1 MNKKITFTFLSLVI
15 VFLLTACS
23 NAQSSTTPSDSELSV
38 SENYVPGNDN
48 SSLSKII
55 EEPIENNQ
63 LIKNSDSPAAENS
76 TKLTVSIDDY
86 HFSAFLYDNDY
97 SKAFFKMLP
106 ITLEMSDLN
115 GNEKYYYL
123 DNTLPTD
130 SENPKQIKSGDIMLY
145 GDNCLVLFYKSFS
158 SSYSYTKLGYIE
170 DTSNLE
176 KAVGSGDVP
185 VTISIP

>member
-1 MNKKITFTFLSLVI
+1 MKKKISLTLLTLVI
-15 VFLLTACS
+15 VFLFTACA
-23 NAQSSTTPSDSELSV
+23 NIQSGTTPSDSKLSV
-38 SENYVPGNDN
+38 SENYVPGEDN
-48 SSLSKII
+48 PSFSKGID
-55 EEPIENNQ
+55 EPIENNQ
-63 LIKNSDSPAAENS
+63 SIENSESPSAENI

-86 HFSAFLYDNDY
+86 HFSAVLYDNAY
-97 SKAFFKMLP
+97 SKAFSKMLP

-130 SENPKQIKSGDIMLY
+130 SKNPKQIKSGDIMLY

-170 DTSNLE
+170 DTS
-176 KAVGSGDVP
+176 D
-185 VTISIP
+185 

>member
-1 MNKKITFTFLSLVI
+1 MKKKISLTLLTLVV
-15 VFLLTACS
+15 VFLLTACT
-23 NAQSSTTPSDSELSV
+23 NEQSGTTPSDSELSV
-38 SENYVPGNDN
+38 SENYVTGEDN
-48 SSLSKII
+48 SSLSKGID
-55 EEPIENNQ
+55 EPIDNNQ
-63 LIKNSDSPAAENS
+63 SIKNSESPSTENS
-76 TKLTVSIDDY
+76 TKLNVSINDY
-86 HFSAFLYDNDY
+86 HFSAVLYDNDY
-97 SKAFFKMLP
+97 SKAFSKMLP

-130 SENPKQIKSGDIMLY
+130 SENPKQINSGDIMLY

-170 DTSNLE
+170 DTSDLE
-176 KAVGSGDVP
+176 KAVGSGNVS

>member
-1 MNKKITFTFLSLVI
+1 MKKRISITLLSLVI
-15 VFLLTACS
+15 VFLLNACA
-23 NAQSSTTPSDSELSV
+23 NVQSGTIPSDSELSV
-38 SENYVPGNDN
+38 SENVPSEDN
-48 SSLSKII
+48 TTLSKGIDKST
-55 EEPIENNQ
+55 ENNQ
-63 LIKNSDSPAAENS
+63 SIENSESPSAENIK
-76 TKLTVSIDDY
+76 KLTISINDY
-86 HFSAFLYDNDY
+86 HFSAVLYDNAY
-97 SKAFFKMLP
+97 SKAFSMMLP

-130 SENPKQIKSGDIMLY
+130 SEKPKQIKSGDIMLY

-170 DTSNLE
+170 DTSDLE
-176 KAVGSGDVP
+176 KAVGSGNVS

>member
-1 MNKKITFTFLSLVI
+1 MKKRISITLLSMVA
-15 VFLLTACS
+15 VFILTACANVES
-23 NAQSSTTPSDSELSV
+23 DTLPSDSELSV
-38 SENYVPGNDN
+38 SENHVPSEDN
-48 SSLSKII
+48 PTLSKDID
-55 EEPIENNQ
+55 EPMENNQ
-63 LIKNSDSPAAENS
+63 SIENSELPSAENI
-76 TKLTVSIDDY
+76 TKLTVSINDY
-86 HFSAFLYDNDY
+86 HFSGVLYDNAY
-97 SKAFFKMLP
+97 SKAFSKILP

-123 DNTLPTD
+123 DNTLPTA

-170 DTSNLE
+170 DTSDLE
-176 KAVGSGDVP
+176 KAVGGGNVT